1 MAKNR
6 SSKGGFVAWL
16 RNHPL
21 IANIL
26 GIGLLFICLAVV
38 AFVLMALGT
47 RHDARRT
54 VPDFVGLSMDDAEY
68 FAERRDL
75 QIIINDSLHVSAS
88 PGGVVLEQLPA
99 KGTIVK
105 PGRKVY
111 VTINALAQRRVEV
124 PYVAGLSLR
133 QAKHLLESSGFTIA
147 HLEYVEDIAT
157 NYVLGEYLGENE
169 ILEDSV
175 TVANIGSAMVLRVG
189 LAPNASPFTMPQ
201 LLGLSLH
208 EAKSR
213 LWESG
218 LNVGEVVF
226 DEDVPPFERAN
237 TKVYVQSVWPGSEI
251 GYGERVSLNLTLE
264 SAKVEFSIAEY
275 ERRVEE
281 ELEAK
286 RVADSIALAEKRLLD
301 SLATAKGAAQPQP
314 QQSEDNF
321 FF

>member
-6 SSKGGFVAWL
+6 SSKGGFIAWL
-16 RNHPL
+16 RNHPI
-21 IANIL
+21 IANLL
-26 GIGLLFICLAVV
+26 GIVLLFLCLAVV
-38 AFVLMALGT
+38 AFVAMALGT

-54 VPDFVGLSMDDAEY
+54 VPDFVGLSMEDAAY

-75 QIIINDSLHVSAS
+75 QIIVNDSLHVSAS

-99 KGTIVK
+99 KGTVVK

-111 VTINALAQRRVEV
+111 VTVNALAQRRVEV
-124 PYVAGLSLR
+124 PYVAGRSLR
-133 QAKHLLESSGFTIA
+133 QAKHLLEASGFTIA

-157 NYVLGEYLGENE
+157 NYVLGEFLGENE

-175 TVANIGSAMVLRVG
+175 TVANIGSAVVLRVG
-189 LAPNASPFTMPQ
+189 LAPSAPSFATPQ
-201 LLGLSLH
+201 LLGLSLY

-218 LNVGEVVF
+218 LNVGEIVF
-226 DEDVPPFERAN
+226 DESIPPFERGN
-237 TKVYVQSVWPGSEI
+237 TKVYAQSVFPGREI
-251 GYGERVSLNLTLE
+251 RYGERVSLNLTLE
-264 SAKVEFSIAEY
+264 TEKVENSIAEY

-281 ELEAK
+281 EAEAK
-286 RVADSIALAEKRLLD
+286 RMADSIALAEKRLLD
-301 SLATAKGAAQPQP
+301 SVTTAERANSPQP
-314 QQSEDNF
+314 SEDNF

>member
-6 SSKGGFVAWL
+6 SSKGGFIAWL
-16 RNHPL
+16 RNHPI
-21 IANIL
+21 IANLL
-26 GIGLLFICLAVV
+26 GIVLLFLCLAVV
-38 AFVLMALGT
+38 AFVAMALGT

-54 VPDFVGLSMDDAEY
+54 VPDFVGLTMEDATY

-75 QIIINDSLHVSAS
+75 QIIVNDSLHVSAS

-99 KGTIVK
+99 KGTVVK

-111 VTINALAQRRVEV
+111 VTVNALAQRRVEV
-124 PYVAGLSLR
+124 PYVAGRSLR
-133 QAKHLLESSGFTIA
+133 QAKHLLEASGFTIA

-157 NYVLGEYLGENE
+157 NYVLGEFLGENE

-175 TVANIGSAMVLRVG
+175 TVANIGSAVVLRVG
-189 LAPNASPFTMPQ
+189 LAPSAPSFATPQ
-201 LLGLSLH
+201 LLGLSLY

-218 LNVGEVVF
+218 LNVGEIVF
-226 DEDVPPFERAN
+226 DESIPPFERGN
-237 TKVYVQSVWPGSEI
+237 TKVYAQSVFPGREI
-251 GYGERVSLNLTLE
+251 RYGERVSLNLTLE
-264 SAKVEFSIAEY
+264 TEKVENSIVEY

-281 ELEAK
+281 EAEAK

-301 SLATAKGAAQPQP
+301 SVATAERANSPQP
-314 QQSEDNF
+314 SEDNF

>member
-6 SSKGGFVAWL
+6 SSKGGFIAWL
-16 RNHPL
+16 RNHPI
-21 IANIL
+21 IANLL
-26 GIGLLFICLAVV
+26 GIVLLFLCLAVV
-38 AFVLMALGT
+38 AFVAMALGT

-54 VPDFVGLSMDDAEY
+54 VPDFVGLTMEDAAY

-75 QIIINDSLHVSAS
+75 QIIVNDSLHVSAS

-99 KGTIVK
+99 KGTVVK

-111 VTINALAQRRVEV
+111 VTVNALAQRRVEV
-124 PYVAGLSLR
+124 PYVAGRSLR
-133 QAKHLLESSGFTIA
+133 QAKHLLEASGFTIA

-157 NYVLGEYLGENE
+157 NYVLGEFLGENE

-175 TVANIGSAMVLRVG
+175 TVANIGSAVVLRVG
-189 LAPNASPFTMPQ
+189 LAPSAPSFATPQ
-201 LLGLSLH
+201 LLGLSLY

-218 LNVGEVVF
+218 LNVGEIVF
-226 DEDVPPFERAN
+226 DESIPPFERGN
-237 TKVYVQSVWPGSEI
+237 TKVYAQSVFPGSEI
-251 GYGERVSLNLTLE
+251 RYGERVSLNLTLE
-264 SAKVEFSIAEY
+264 TEKVENSIVEY

-281 ELEAK
+281 EAEAK

-301 SLATAKGAAQPQP
+301 SVATAERANSPQP
-314 QQSEDNF
+314 SEDNF